1 MKKFCILHTE
11 SSHGLGGQEYRVLS
25 EAKAM
30 GLRGH
35 QVVIAAPGKSQLTR
49 LAKQEGN
56 SLRSYSCGD
65 KWMGTIGAVV
75 S

>member
-1 MKKFCILHTE
+1 MKKFRILHTE
-11 SSHGLGGQEYRVLS
+11 SSHGLGGQEYRVFF

-30 GLRGH
+30 GLQGH

-49 LAKQEGN
+49 LAKQAGIHCEAIC
-56 SLRSYSCGD
+56 RD